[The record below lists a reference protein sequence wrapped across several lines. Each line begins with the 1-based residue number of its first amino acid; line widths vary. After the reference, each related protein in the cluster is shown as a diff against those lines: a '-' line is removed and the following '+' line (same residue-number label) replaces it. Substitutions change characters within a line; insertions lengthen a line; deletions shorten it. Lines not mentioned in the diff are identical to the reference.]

1 VKPQE
6 WAEDTDK
13 YLQIQTSE
21 GGRVMSDIKHTN
33 DPTESIRREMVKEI
47 NAVEGSREQLEAK
60 YGQVWDTKELQND
73 FSVEGFMAPFVSVK
87 RKSDNAKGTLEFQHG
102 PRLYFNFSV

>member
-1 VKPQE
+1 
-6 WAEDTDK
+6 
-13 YLQIQTSE
+13 
-21 GGRVMSDIKHTN
+21 MN

-47 NAVEGSREQLEAK
+47 NSVEGGREQLESK

-87 RKSDNAKGTLEFQHG
+87 RKSDNVKGTLEFQHD
-102 PRLYFNFSV
+102 PRFYFNFSD

>member
-1 VKPQE
+1 M
-6 WAEDTDK
+6 T
-13 YLQIQTSE
+13 
-21 GGRVMSDIKHTN
+21 

-47 NAVEGSREQLEAK
+47 NAVEGGREQLESK

-87 RKSDNAKGTLEFQHG
+87 RKSDNVKGTLEFQHD
-102 PRLYFNFSV
+102 PRFYFNFSD

>member
-1 VKPQE
+1 
-6 WAEDTDK
+6 
-13 YLQIQTSE
+13 
-21 GGRVMSDIKHTN
+21 MN

-47 NAVEGSREQLEAK
+47 NAVEGGREQLESK

-87 RKSDNAKGTLEFQHG
+87 RKSDNVKGTLEFQHD
-102 PRLYFNFSV
+102 PRFYFNFSD

>member
-1 VKPQE
+1 
-6 WAEDTDK
+6 
-13 YLQIQTSE
+13 
-21 GGRVMSDIKHTN
+21 MSDIKHTN